1 MLFAVHCGV
10 VQIVCYLLTKA
21 FAPLLL
27 PNYSSTPPF
36 PKHLKV
42 DAAQYRKLG
51 DAVGYKHKIDIASL
65 DLQQL
70 AEWHCGGKLTTK
82 NIASFLRKCNQYHTD
97 IAKSEKR
104 IQECLFPILT
114 KGITFM
120 LGMCALGDKE
130 WLYDRSLFYKGWPY
144 DQQLDCC
151 VPDIKLLYMFHV
163 GWYIYKLFAQA
174 LLDRHLKDFMASMI
188 HHFAAIALLAL
199 SYNSGVVRVGVAVL
213 LLHDPADIV
222 LQSAKL
228 FRIFNWSLPTNVCFA
243 VLVVTWFLT
252 RIVIFPYHCVL
263 SGFIYFK
270 TGHFENDSDSTVILA
285 CCLLMCALCVLHLHW
300 FWIIIQAVIRAISG
314 KGTEDPRES
323 DVSEMEDNLCKPEL
337 DDSDD

>member
-1 MLFAVHCGV
+1 MG
-10 VQIVCYLLTKA
+10 
-21 FAPLLL
+21 
-27 PNYSSTPPF
+27 
-36 PKHLKV
+36 
-42 DAAQYRKLG
+42 
-51 DAVGYKHKIDIASL
+51 
-65 DLQQL
+65 
-70 AEWHCGGKLTTK
+70 HCGGKLSVK
-82 NIASFLRKCNQYHTD
+82 NIASFLRKCNLHHAE
-97 IAKSEKR
+97 IAKNEKR

-120 LGMCALGDKE
+120 LGTVAFCDKE
-130 WLYDRSLFYKGWPY
+130 WLYDRALFFKGWPY

-151 VPDIKLLYMFHV
+151 IPDIKLLYMFHI

-228 FRIFNWSLPTNVCFA
+228 FRIFNWSLLTNILFA

-252 RIVIFPYHCVL
+252 RIVVFPYHCIL

-270 TGHFENDSDSTVILA
+270 NDNDSTVILA
-285 CCLLMCALCVLHLHW
+285 CCLLMCALYVLHLHW
-300 FWIIIQAVIRAISG
+300 FWLIIQAVIRAISG

-323 DVSEMEDNLCKPEL
+323 DVSEMED
-337 DDSDD
+337 